1 MASNPNETFWQA
13 ARNGDLNAVNSILGE
28 GAQVNA
34 QGSFGDTALNL
45 AAENGHVAV
54 VERLLEAGAD
64 IENLG
69 GADKTPLM
77 NATFAGHTRI
87 VQLLLQKGA
96 RISHDLLSSL
106 QLKVNI
112 LEENAEEGMVNPA
125 AAEAWRKFLDYMIEK
140 WKEQNPQESLE

>member
-1 MASNPNETFWQA
+1 MTPHPNETLWQA
-13 ARNGDLNAVNSILGE
+13 ARDGDLDAINSGLSQ
-28 GAQVNA
+28 GAQINA
-34 QGSFGDTALNL
+34 RGSYGDTALNL
-45 AAENGHVAV
+45 AAENGHLAV

-77 NATFAGHTRI
+77 NAAFAGHTRI
-87 VQLLLQKGA
+87 VQALLHKGA

-112 LEENAEEGMVNPA
+112 LEENAEAGMVNPA
-125 AAEAWRKFLDYMIEK
+125 AAEAWRNFLEYMIEK
-140 WKEQNPQESLE
+140 WKEQNPQEGQE